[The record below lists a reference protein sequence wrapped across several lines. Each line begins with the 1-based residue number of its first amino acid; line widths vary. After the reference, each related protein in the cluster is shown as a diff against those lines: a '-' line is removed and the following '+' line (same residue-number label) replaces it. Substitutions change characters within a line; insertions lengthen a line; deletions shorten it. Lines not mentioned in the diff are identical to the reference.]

1 MARTIDQEGK
11 EQFISNFI
19 DVLSVKNVT
28 PYRRPISL
36 IAAVD
41 IDGGYAKAG
50 KIPWYYSEDFKWFK
64 FRTEKSICVMG
75 RTTYEDINA
84 RLGDKAKESVLPGR
98 TCFVVSNTLES
109 VPNATVVK
117 SMMHIE
123 QHLQEGDLRE
133 LCVIGG
139 GRLFGEAVGIANH
152 AYITVINK
160 EHQCDAFFPIKQ
172 LLKNFKVSQTFKGK
186 EVDLR
191 YTIWHRK

>member
-19 DVLSVKNVT
+19 DVLNCKTVNPT
-28 PYRRPISL
+28 RRPISL

-41 IDGGYAKAG
+41 LDGGYAKAG

-64 FRTEKSICVMG
+64 FRTANAICVMG
-75 RTTYEDINA
+75 RTTYEDINE
-84 RLGDKAKESVLPGR
+84 RLGEKAKESVLPGR
-98 TCFVVSNTLES
+98 TCFVVSSTLES
-109 VPNATVVK
+109 VDNATVVK
-117 SMMHIE
+117 SLLDIE
-123 QHLQEGDLRE
+123 QHLELGDLRE

-139 GRLFGEAVGIANH
+139 GRLFGEAVGIANL

-160 EHQCDAFFPIKQ
+160 EHQCDAFFPVKQ
-172 LLKNFKVSQTFKGK
+172 LMKNFKVSQTFKGK